1 MKRWRQLMKR
11 IICALMIV
19 FMLIY
24 LCSCGSDQNSL
35 QIQNQFSVRDDISDV
50 KYYMQDVLTINT
62 EQLDCLEYYEL
73 YGGEAFPILV
83 RYRESGSEDFE
94 YLLSV
99 KAADLDDYLGIEMD
113 DGKTVLYQPI
123 KAKIKTIS
131 EEGNYDIKKLTFTL
145 DSNSEDV
152 YVILDKSDNIIR
164 VICQFNHADS
174 DFDAYEFKQ
183 ENNKKEVFVF
193 EGEYE
198 VLINPKLVLNYQNTE
213 PERSEGYRCS
223 ISYSYSFNDDGSLKL
238 FSGAFGDTD
247 KYSYDENGM
256 RKTVIH
262 TKPSDSVGDSF
273 KNEYIRDEQGLIKT
287 VKHYTLDD
295 EKSTYVY
302 TNSYNYSYSN
312 NQIMVCPEID

>member
-1 MKRWRQLMKR
+1 MKR

-19 FMLIY
+19 LILIS
-24 LCSCGSDQNSL
+24 LCACGSGSNFL
-35 QIQNQFSVRDDISDV
+35 QKQNQFSVRSDISDV
-50 KYYMQDVLTINT
+50 KYYLNEALALDT
-62 EQLDCLEYYEL
+62 EKLDCLEYYEL
-73 YGGEAFPILV
+73 YCSEVFPVLV
-83 RYRESGSEDFE
+83 RYRESGSEKFD
-94 YLLSV
+94 YLLSL
-99 KAADLDDYLGIEMD
+99 KTSGLDDYIGPEMD
-113 DGKTVLYQPI
+113 GSKVTLYQPL

-131 EEGNYDIKKLTFTL
+131 KDDNYDIKKLTFTL
-145 DSNSEDV
+145 DSNVEEV
-152 YVILDKSDNIIR
+152 YVILDKLERIQRI
-164 VICQFNHADS
+164 ICQFNHADS

-273 KNEYIRDEQGLIKT
+273 KHQYIRDEQGLLKL
-287 VKHYTLDD
+287 VKYYTSDD
-295 EKSTYVY
+295 DKSTYIYSNSYEFSY
-302 TNSYNYSYSN
+302 TN
-312 NQIMVCPEID
+312 NQTVVSVIK